1 MLELM
6 IKSSLIAACLA
17 PMTAL
22 CSPDNSASTTEI
34 TNGSVRIRLYLPD
47 ATTGFYRGT
56 RFDWSGVIGCAQ
68 YDGHDFFP
76 QWFQRTD
83 AKVRDF
89 VYSGSDIVAGPCTA
103 ITGPSEEFVTDGNAL
118 GFDEAQPG
126 GTFIKIGVGVLRKPD
141 AAKYDMFRLY
151 DIVDGGKWA
160 VRQESNSVEFRQELS
175 DPSLGYGYE
184 YRKTVSLTKDKP
196 ELVLEHHLRN
206 TGRRSLRSSVY
217 NHNFLYLDR
226 KPPGPDTSITVPFTI
241 QAEPAPDQHLAE
253 VRGRQILFRKTL
265 TGEDRVYFTISGFG
279 SSAND
284 YDVRIENRQAGVGLR
299 ITADRP
305 LSRMALWSIRAPL
318 AVEPFLDMNIAP
330 GAEFTWRIQYDFYKF
345 SGNAR

>member
-17 PMTAL
+17 PMTAM
-22 CSPDNSASTTEI
+22 CSSDSSAPTTEI

-47 ATTGFYRGT
+47 ARTGFYRGT
-56 RFDWSGVIGCAQ
+56 RFDWSGVISSAQ
-68 YDGHDFFP
+68 YGGHDYFP
-76 QWFQRTD
+76 QWFQRAD

-89 VYSGSDIVAGPCTA
+89 IYSGSDIVAGPCTA
-103 ITGPSEEFVTDGNAL
+103 ITGPSEEFVTDGSAL

-160 VRQESNSVEFRQELS
+160 VRQDSATVEFRQEIS
-175 DPSLGYGYE
+175 DASLGYGYE

-196 ELVLEHHLRN
+196 QLVLDHRLRN
-206 TGRRSLRSSVY
+206 TGRRPLRSSVY

-226 KPPGPDTSITVPFTI
+226 QPPGPDTSITVPFTI
-241 QAEPAPDQHLAE
+241 QAEPAPDHQLAD
-253 VRGRQILFRKTL
+253 VRGNQVLFRKTL
-265 TGEDRVYFTISGFG
+265 TGEDRVYFAISGFG
-279 SSAND
+279 PSPSD
-284 YDVRIENRQAGVGLR
+284 YDVRIENRQAGAGLR
-299 ITADRP
+299 ITGDRP

-318 AVEPFLDMNIAP
+318 SVEPFLDMNIAP
-330 GAEFTWRIQYDFYKF
+330 GAEFTWRIQYDFYKLP
-345 SGNAR
+345 GTAR